1 MRGGYVLFPPI
12 GRDAFKT
19 RILTTP
25 AAFIGNGQFGFVF
38 QNEYII
44 KLIFVGRAIG
54 ALNIVFKPPERPPE
68 RPPVR
73 VGRSTVVML
82 DRELSCYQ
90 TAYTEGLRRFRN
102 TLTPTILANF
112 RLTKAET
119 VAYLQQQD
127 PTFEL
132 PPDVEYTAM
141 IIMENAGINVGQI
154 LHDAEFRFKQLKEIH
169 EAQAG
174 VAPAGPQAGVASA
187 GPQADV
193 ASVASRQEV
202 VESYADYMRLKD
214 DFYPKIRRL
223 LICLLQIGIIH
234 GDHTLENIMFNP
246 QDDQFR
252 LIDFGMSTLL
262 NEVRQ
267 GQATEEI
274 NTAERSGDWDS
285 VFKFIYAN
293 SVTGRA
299 SGADKENHP
308 LFRWLYTFPER
319 GSKMPKNTEL
329 RTAANRVVP
338 LVELFPTPLPEDLVA
353 QLIKEAS
360 ALEKF
365 AGGKLRTKVFK
376 RKIRRT
382 RRAKQ
387 RAI

>member
-1 MRGGYVLFPPI
+1 M
-12 GRDAFKT
+12 
-19 RILTTP
+19 
-25 AAFIGNGQFGFVF
+25 F

-54 ALNIVFKPPERPPE
+54 ALNIIFKPPE

-82 DRELSCYQ
+82 DRELSCHR

-112 RLTKAET
+112 RLTNEET
-119 VAYLQQQD
+119 NAYLQERD
-127 PTFEL
+127 ETFKL

-141 IIMENAGINVGQI
+141 IIMENAGINVGRN
-154 LHDAEFRFKQLKEIH
+154 LNDAEIRFKQLKEIH

-174 VAPAGPQAGVASA
+174 VA
-187 GPQADV
+187 
-193 ASVASRQEV
+193 SVVSRQDFI
-202 VESYADYMRLKD
+202 ESYASYMRLKD
-214 DFYPKIRRL
+214 VFYPKIRRL

-246 QDDQFR
+246 VDKQLR

-262 NEVRQ
+262 NDIRQ
-267 GQATEEI
+267 GEATEE
-274 NTAERSGDWDS
+274 NDAAEISGDWDS
-285 VFKFIYAN
+285 VFRFIYAN

-299 SGADKENHP
+299 SGANKENHP

-329 RTAANRVVP
+329 RTASNRVVP

-353 QLIKEAS
+353 QLIAEAS
-360 ALEKF
+360 ALDKF

-387 RAI
+387 RVL